1 MNSNDDFSIIFYLIT
16 KGYIY
21 SFPIVLLIPLY
32 AHFFEKVK
40 KHITSR
46 YFKIFNENLIKI
58 GYRGFDISS
67 SLLHAKYKKQ
77 IGFEKFYETI
87 TFIFMPISA
96 LSVFLGT
103 QIAYLIFLNPL
114 KSELI
119 LSSILTQMLLIFFFN
134 IFPTFKILLAY
145 NLFKKNILICN
156 LFKKLLSSDQEKLEV
171 IKFILILKYIKTGK
185 LDYWFDIDK
194 SIYLLTNKKGE
205 KILKDISDEHG
216 PKVLFNSQIYDELVS
231 PLIEFLE
238 QKLPREVTM
247 NISNEHKKKIQNGDI
262 VKWSTD
268 FPFPYPTGEAAM
280 TSVMEYLDF
289 KDIRN
294 LSKKLSH

>member
-32 AHFFEKVK
+32 AHLLEKVK
-40 KHITSR
+40 KHIAFR

-67 SLLHAKYKKQ
+67 SLFYAKYKKQ
-77 IGFEKFYETI
+77 IGFERFYETI

-103 QIAYLIFLNPL
+103 QIANLIFLNPMKL
-114 KSELI
+114 ELI
-119 LSSILTQMLLIFFFN
+119 LSSVITQMLLILFFY
-134 IFPTFKILLAY
+134 IFPTFKILLSY
-145 NLFKKNILICN
+145 NLFKKNLLINN
-156 LFKKLLSSDQEKLEV
+156 LFEKLLTTDQEKLEV
-171 IKFILILKYIKTGK
+171 IKFILILKYLKTGK
-185 LDYWFDIDK
+185 LDYWFDINK
-194 SIYLLTNKKGE
+194 SIYLLTNMKGE
-205 KILKDISDEHG
+205 KILKDISDESG

-238 QKLPREVTM
+238 RTLPKEVTM
-247 NISNEHKKKIQNGDI
+247 NISIEHKKKIQNGNI

-268 FPFPYPTGEAAM
+268 FPFPYPTGEEAM
-280 TSVMEYLDF
+280 ISAMEYLDF

-294 LSKKLSH
+294 LSKKLSY